1 MLITLQIEHVIP
13 DIHVVF
19 VVIAH
24 GMEILIKSLASKGFF
39 LFQSVRVMTLRI

>member
-39 LFQSVRVMTLRI
+39 YFNQLGS